1 MKNLFVSKFT
11 VCALVGALGV
21 AIIGCG
27 DDDSSFAS
35 RPEDDSSIESSS
47 SSAVQS
53 SSERSG
59 GDTLSSSGVEKSS
72 SSGEKSAASS
82 ATSSESEKSSSSSS
96 SEDVLPNVCNTEE
109 GDFCEYGT
117 WEDIRDGHVYKTV
130 RFGKQVW
137 MAENLEYVKDSL
149 RWYSCPDSL
158 PVPCDSFG
166 YFYWRRFDN
175 FPDCPPG
182 MHLPTSG
189 DVSYL
194 IANATSAGIRSTDD
208 WVDHYGH
215 VKKGT
220 NAYGFSILPEKKGNA
235 SITYWMNGIASNSTV
250 VLVINTDAIQT
261 SDVGNYHYLNDY
273 HPIRC
278 LMNEVP
284 ATIVKSV
291 PYCKVQGD
299 NQCQYGKLTDERDGK
314 TYKTITIGEQTWMA
328 ENLDYEFQDTSV
340 FNVCYDNFESSCK
353 MYGRL
358 YDFNAAQKA
367 CPAGWHLPD
376 TLEWCLLKRLADNGF
391 GMMDYLENGYGFDA
405 LKGGN
410 YLFENKKFVDK
421 GSFVEFWT
429 SSASDYYSGEDVRYN
444 MSMEY
449 GTDGARFRLVNMS
462 NGAYVRCVKDGSQHP
477 LPGAEIFVDKR

>member
-1 MKNLFVSKFT
+1 MKTMKKIFVSKFT
-11 VCALVGALGV
+11 ICALVGALGV

-27 DDDSSFAS
+27 DDDSSFVS
-35 RPEDDSSIESSS
+35 RPEDNSTIESSS
-47 SSAVQS
+47 SSAILS

-59 GDTLSSSGVEKSS
+59 KDSLSSSGPESTK
-72 SSGEKSAASS
+72 SS
-82 ATSSESEKSSSSSS
+82 ATSSESGNSSSSSS
-96 SEDVLPNVCNTEE
+96 SEEERPMACNTDK

-137 MAENLEYVKDSL
+137 MAENLKFVKDSL

-158 PVPCDSFG
+158 PVSVPCDSFG
-166 YFYWRRFDN
+166 YLYWNRFDN
-175 FPDCPPG
+175 FPSCPPG
-182 MHLPTSG
+182 MHLPTSS
-189 DVSYL
+189 DLSYL
-194 IANATSAGIRSTDD
+194 IANATSAEIRSTEG
-208 WVDHYGH
+208 WVDYYGRENN
-215 VKKGT
+215 GT
-220 NAYGFSILPEKKGNA
+220 NAYGFSILPQKHGA
-235 SITYWMNGIASNSTV
+235 VTYWISSYSTNVLTISTKGISTHD
-250 VLVINTDAIQT
+250 IGD
-261 SDVGNYHYLNDY
+261 YHYLNY
-273 HPIRC
+273 FYPIRC

-421 GSFVEFWT
+421 GYFVEFWT

>member
-1 MKNLFVSKFT
+1 MNGFSMKNLFVSKFT
-11 VCALVGALGV
+11 ICALVGALGV

-27 DDDSSFAS
+27 DDDSSFVS
-35 RPEDDSSIESSS
+35 RPEGNSSIELSS
-47 SSAVQS
+47 SSAILS

-59 GDTLSSSGVEKSS
+59 KDSLSSSGPESTK
-72 SSGEKSAASS
+72 SS
-82 ATSSESEKSSSSSS
+82 ATSSESGNSSSSSS
-96 SEDVLPNVCNTEE
+96 SEEERPMACNTDK

-137 MAENLEYVKDSL
+137 MAENLKYVNDSL

-158 PVPCDSFG
+158 PVSVPCDSFG
-166 YFYWRRFDN
+166 YLYWRGNYD

-182 MHLPTSG
+182 MHLPTNS
-189 DVSYL
+189 DISYL

-208 WVDHYGH
+208 WVDFHGN
-215 VKKGT
+215 VKRGT
-220 NAYGFSILPEKKGNA
+220 NAFGFSILPQKKG
-235 SITYWMNGIASNSTV
+235 SVTYWTDISMSKN
-250 VLVINTDAIQT
+250 VLVINTDKISTFELGAF
-261 SDVGNYHYLNDY
+261 DFGNERY
-273 HPIRC
+273 PIRC

-299 NQCQYGKLTDERDGK
+299 NQCEYGELIDERDGK
-314 TYKTITIGEQTWMA
+314 TYKTITIGNQTWMA
-328 ENLDYEFQDTSV
+328 ENLNYEFQDTSL
-340 FNVCYDNFESSCK
+340 FNACYNNFESLCQK
-353 MYGRL
+353 YGRL

-391 GMMDYLENGYGFDA
+391 GMTDHLENGYGFDV
-405 LKGGN
+405 LIGGN
-410 YLFENKKFVDK
+410 YLSDKKQFVNDDR
-421 GSFVEFWT
+421 FVEFWT
-429 SSASDYYSGEDVRYN
+429 SSADDYHSQDVRYDI
-444 MSMEY
+444 SMEY
-449 GTDGARFRLVNMS
+449 SSDGARFRLMNVS

>member
-1 MKNLFVSKFT
+1 M
-11 VCALVGALGV
+11 
-21 AIIGCG
+21 
-27 DDDSSFAS
+27 
-35 RPEDDSSIESSS
+35 P
-47 SSAVQS
+47 
-53 SSERSG
+53 
-59 GDTLSSSGVEKSS
+59 
-72 SSGEKSAASS
+72 
-82 ATSSESEKSSSSSS
+82 
-96 SEDVLPNVCNTEE
+96 CNTDK

-137 MAENLEYVKDSL
+137 MAENLKYVNDSL

-158 PVPCDSFG
+158 PVSVPCDSFG
-166 YFYWRRFDN
+166 YLYWRGNFD

-182 MHLPTSG
+182 MHLPTY
-189 DVSYL
+189 DDLSYL

-208 WVDHYGH
+208 WVDSHGN

-220 NAYGFSILPEKKGNA
+220 NAFGFSILPQKKG
-235 SITYWMNGIASNSTV
+235 SVTYWIKSSD
-250 VLVINTDAIQT
+250 VLVINTDKIST
-261 SDVGNYHYLNDY
+261 FELGTYSFGIERY
-273 HPIRC
+273 PIRC

-299 NQCQYGKLTDERDGK
+299 NQCEYGELIDERDGK
-314 TYKTITIGEQTWMA
+314 TYKTITIGNQTWMA
-328 ENLDYEFQDTSV
+328 ENLNYEFQDTSL
-340 FNVCYDNFESSCK
+340 FNACYNNFESLCQK
-353 MYGRL
+353 YGRL

-391 GMMDYLENGYGFDA
+391 GMTDHLENGYGFDV
-405 LKGGN
+405 LIGGN
-410 YLFENKKFVDK
+410 YLSDKKQFVNDDR
-421 GSFVEFWT
+421 FVEFWT
-429 SSASDYYSGEDVRYN
+429 SSADYYHSQDVRYDI
-444 MSMEY
+444 SMEY
-449 GTDGARFRLVNMS
+449 SSDGARFRLMNVS

>member
-1 MKNLFVSKFT
+1 M
-11 VCALVGALGV
+11 A
-21 AIIGCG
+21 
-27 DDDSSFAS
+27 
-35 RPEDDSSIESSS
+35 
-47 SSAVQS
+47 
-53 SSERSG
+53 
-59 GDTLSSSGVEKSS
+59 
-72 SSGEKSAASS
+72 
-82 ATSSESEKSSSSSS
+82 
-96 SEDVLPNVCNTEE
+96 CNTDK

-137 MAENLEYVKDSL
+137 MAENLKYVNDSL

-158 PVPCDSFG
+158 PVSVPCDSFG
-166 YFYWRRFDN
+166 YLYWRGNFD

-182 MHLPTSG
+182 MHLPTY
-189 DVSYL
+189 DDLSYL

-208 WVDHYGH
+208 WVDSHGN

-220 NAYGFSILPEKKGNA
+220 NAFGFSILPQKKG
-235 SITYWMNGIASNSTV
+235 SVTYWIKSSD
-250 VLVINTDAIQT
+250 VLVINTDKIST
-261 SDVGNYHYLNDY
+261 FELGTYSFGIERY
-273 HPIRC
+273 PIRC

-299 NQCQYGKLTDERDGK
+299 NQCEYGELIDERDGK
-314 TYKTITIGEQTWMA
+314 TYKTITIGNQTWMA
-328 ENLDYEFQDTSV
+328 ENLNYEFQDTSL
-340 FNVCYDNFESSCK
+340 FNACYNNFESLCQK
-353 MYGRL
+353 YGRL

-391 GMMDYLENGYGFDA
+391 GMTDHLENGYGFDV
-405 LKGGN
+405 LIGGN
-410 YLFENKKFVDK
+410 YLSDKKQFVNDDR
-421 GSFVEFWT
+421 FVEFWT
-429 SSASDYYSGEDVRYN
+429 SSADYYHSQDVRYDI
-444 MSMEY
+444 SMEY
-449 GTDGARFRLVNMS
+449 SSDGARFRLMNVS